1 MHTFTPPQS
10 VSAFEIT
17 VLQRVIFRKIKCP
30 DAFQRAL
37 TGLVEFFFCLCPLSS
52 ALIVHTQPRVWRW
65 SGWFFV
71 CVCGLKG
78 ASGAQMEGM
87 NLWEGG
93 RSGDDVL
100 RRRRRRDFEGRRRAG
115 QGTEGSS
122 GADAAA
128 GRRLE
133 PARMSGSTAMSLC
146 VAVALGKKTLPQPSV
161 TSIYFAATLRIQQF
175 PPPQASLDW
184 ATLLTAV
191 GLHVAYAGKG
201 YDKMEKPTNLFKG
214 YVFARVPAPSP
225 SPPPPPPTNPS
236 PPTSLSPPH
245 LRTSLARVPSAS
257 CAASLCML
265 TGKEAALVSSCGHAP
280 SSS

>member
-1 MHTFTPPQS
+1 
-10 VSAFEIT
+10 
-17 VLQRVIFRKIKCP
+17 
-30 DAFQRAL
+30 
-37 TGLVEFFFCLCPLSS
+37 
-52 ALIVHTQPRVWRW
+52 
-65 SGWFFV
+65 
-71 CVCGLKG
+71 
-78 ASGAQMEGM
+78 MEGM
-87 NLWEGG
+87 NLWEWG

-100 RRRRRRDFEGRRRAG
+100 RRRRRRDVEGRRRAG

-175 PPPQASLDW
+175 PPPQASLDGG
-184 ATLLTAV
+184 TLLTAV

-201 YDKMEKPTNLFKG
+201 YDKQEKPTNLFKG
-214 YVFARVPAPSP
+214 YVFARPPTPSP
-225 SPPPPPPTNPS
+225 SPPSPNPS

-245 LRTSLARVPSAS
+245 LHTSLARVPSAS

-265 TGKEAALVSSCGHAP
+265 TGKEAALVSSCWHAP
-280 SSS
+280 SSFSGISWAAAES